1 MPWDELLKDEAWVG
15 DEAWFWRSQYQW
27 ELLEMPNCGLP
38 SEAEDG
44 ESSRVWEAGPPT
56 SDTSL
61 WSRRTAEISAW
72 SALGDSNWWL
82 MFIDGRAHGK
92 GVHAWDKADDEGM
105 GTLSGVSTSAA
116 QRIAYLQRLHSS
128 SWERWTVDKIEQFQF
143 SQQCLNNGLGK
154 VAYARYMPRRQPESR
169 ACNQTDF
176 AEGNTSVCFTNLLP
190 EPDTY
195 PTSGQEKRAL
205 LQALLADYYDAV
217 DSLPTGSSRFGE
229 GLPHLAKLFYSLADL
244 HPFRDGN
251 SRVRL
256 WVLQTEL
263 VALGGHPVTMWDNYW
278 WVYHQPSLTAVE
290 NMILE
295 GYCSWEVSLLTGESA
310 FAPSGLQKS
319 IPYLDYDP
327 VTKRCKRSPAPANW
341 TKAE

>member
-1 MPWDELLKDEAWVG
+1 
-15 DEAWFWRSQYQW
+15 
-27 ELLEMPNCGLP
+27 
-38 SEAEDG
+38 
-44 ESSRVWEAGPPT
+44 
-56 SDTSL
+56 
-61 WSRRTAEISAW
+61 
-72 SALGDSNWWL
+72 

-105 GTLSGVSTSAA
+105 AIRSGVSTSAA
-116 QRIAYLQRLHSS
+116 QRSAYLQRLHSS
-128 SWERWTVDKIEQFQF
+128 SWERWTIDKIEQFQF
-143 SQQCLNNGLGK
+143 SQACLNNDLRA
-154 VAYARYMPRRQPESR
+154 VAYSSYMPRLWFRYDHWYR

-176 AEGNTSVCFTNLLP
+176 AEGNTSDCFTNLLP
-190 EPDTY
+190 EPDTN
-195 PTSGQEKRAL
+195 PISPLKKRVL

-217 DSLPTGSSRFGE
+217 DSLPAGSSRFGE
-229 GLPHLAKLFYSLADL
+229 GFPHLAKLFYSLADL
-244 HPFRDGN
+244 HPFGDGN

-278 WVYHQPSLTAVE
+278 WVYRQPSFTAVE
-290 NMILE
+290 NMILD

-319 IPYLDYDP
+319 IPYSDYDP